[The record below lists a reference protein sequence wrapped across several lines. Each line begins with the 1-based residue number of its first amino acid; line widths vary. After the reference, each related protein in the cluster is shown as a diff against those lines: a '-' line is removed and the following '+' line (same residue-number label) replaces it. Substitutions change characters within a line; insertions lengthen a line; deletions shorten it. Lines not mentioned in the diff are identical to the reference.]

1 MGGSDPSLTWTPS
14 GCQGEMAGILDTEL
28 VIGGVLRA
36 CHEGRIREQRGL
48 PGNYFMQKSCEFL
61 ALEIFYTP
69 PRSHFSTV
77 TLLLLKPYIGQF
89 S

>member
-1 MGGSDPSLTWTPS
+1 MTAPLVHFGEGAALQFSLVR
-14 GCQGEMAGILDTEL
+14 DF
-28 VIGGVLRA
+28 
-36 CHEGRIREQRGL
+36 
-48 PGNYFMQKSCEFL
+48 YFMQKSCEFL